1 MGRTGTTRRRAL
13 LATGALATAG
23 LWAAG
28 CSSGEGAGTPRTA
41 SAAERAAREE
51 ARLRRRSVAVSAALL
66 ARYDAVLAAH
76 PSLGVRLFPLRAA
89 VAAHTAALGEDGTG
103 ATASPGPDSGAA
115 APGAVT
121 PSPGAPAAPASSP
134 AAAADPVPQDPGAA
148 LAGLATAARK
158 ASDAHTAALAD
169 APPEY
174 ARLLASVGA
183 ATAAQAYLLTAGRGA

>member
-28 CSSGEGAGTPRTA
+28 CSPAGRGGTR

-89 VAAHTAALGEDGTG
+89 VAAHTAALGEDGAGTG
-103 ATASPGPDSGAA
+103 GTATPGPDSGAA

-121 PSPGAPAAPASSP
+121 PSPGGPAAASSP
-134 AAAADPVPQDPGAA
+134 AAAADPVPPDPGTA
-148 LAGLATAARK
+148 LAGLAAAART
-158 ASDAHTAALAD
+158 ASDAHTAALAS

-183 ATAAQAYLLTAGRGA
+183 ATAAQAYLLTAGRDA